1 MGARVTSY
9 LQRQSLT
16 ARISGAVAVIV
27 STVLLGALLVTN
39 RFASQ
44 AADAAVARAIGSAR
58 VQIRTILAG
67 HERAMQE
74 RAAVVV
80 GSPTFRSV
88 MESRQRSALQDQ
100 VVVAANQVAA
110 LWVQAVGMD
119 GLRLAKSDEPA
130 SDSVD
135 VSGSS
140 LIQRAMMGETVGA
153 LGVSRDTLIQVIAL
167 PVFGVQRQVGVLMA
181 VRPLDAA
188 FADSLKLAT
197 GSSVDILLYA
207 LSDSGDAQWR
217 ASTVTQTPE
226 VRTLISTLA
235 TGAANASSAGSVPS
249 VDTTL
254 AIRDVLLN
262 GTHFLATNEPLRSAG
277 GAQVGGIIILHNRDA
292 EFALFDPLR
301 RSIIAVGVIGL
312 LVSGLLAI
320 AIARALTRPITALVE
335 ATRRAADGD
344 YSTDFRLD
352 ATGEVA
358 VLATAFRSMLR
369 DLREKAAIAA
379 FLGDPSAAAGNAAG
393 NVPSDERPTGV
404 AGRSG
409 IAPGM
414 RFAGRY
420 DVQRVLG
427 RGGMGEVY
435 QAIDTE
441 LGEPVAIK
449 VLQASFLATDA
460 RALDRFKSEIRLA
473 RRISHRNVVR
483 THDMG
488 DVAGLYYI
496 TMEYIDGTSVAELIG
511 ERGALPTRVVLSIGK
526 QLFRALEVAHDQG
539 IIHRDIKPENL
550 IVMADGVLKV
560 MDFGIARHET
570 LSDALTRADLVVGTP
585 QYMAPEQLMGDPANV
600 RTDLYAAG
608 CVLYKCLVGRV
619 PLDPTSHVSLV
630 RTLLL
635 TDPIRP
641 HVVNASVPVPLSD
654 LVMRLLAK
662 EPEERPASA
671 AEAYAAL
678 EQLGALE

>member
-1 MGARVTSY
+1 MGASVTSY

-16 ARISGAVAVIV
+16 ARIFFAVAVIV

-39 RFASQ
+39 RFASR
-44 AADAAVARAIGSAR
+44 AADATVARAIGGAR

-88 MESRQRSALQDQ
+88 MESRERSALQDQ

-140 LIQRAMMGETVGA
+140 LIQRALMGETVGA

-167 PVFGVQRQVGVLMA
+167 PVYGVQRQVGVLMA

-197 GSSVDILLYA
+197 GNSVDILLYA
-207 LSDSGDAQWR
+207 LSDSGDARLR
-217 ASTVTQTPE
+217 ASTVSQTPE
-226 VRTLISTLA
+226 VRTLITMLA
-235 TGAANASSAGSVPS
+235 TGASDASSAGPAPS

-379 FLGDPSAAAGNAAG
+379 YLGDPSAAAGSL
-393 NVPSDERPTGV
+393 PSDGSP
-404 AGRSG
+404 AGLAGISG

-420 DVQRVLG
+420 DVQRMLG

-435 QAIDTE
+435 QAIDAE

-608 CVLYKCLVGRV
+608 CVLYKCLVGHV
-619 PLDPTSHVSLV
+619 PLDPTSHASLV

-635 TDPIRP
+635 TDPLRP